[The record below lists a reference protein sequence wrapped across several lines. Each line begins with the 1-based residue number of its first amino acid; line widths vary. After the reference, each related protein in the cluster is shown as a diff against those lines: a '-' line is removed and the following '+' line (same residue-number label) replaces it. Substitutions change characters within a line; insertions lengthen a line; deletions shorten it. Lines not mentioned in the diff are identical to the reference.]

1 MNFNLPQTT
10 KKFPKKKNDKIPPKS
25 LSLSQAKTGELPPT
39 AKYHFV
45 VN

>member
-10 KKFPKKKNDKIPPKS
+10 KKFPKEKNEIPKKS
-25 LSLSQAKTGELPPT
+25 QSLSQAKTSELPPT